1 MYTNKQFAYQTLK
14 WKWFLRVYEEAESK
28 CHSHQWKQKHTKH
41 HNILNFFFKITT
53 ITQTSIV
60 NENEND
66 PCWSGSEHTHLAH
79 LHGTTCVQENI
90 RRVKG

>member
-1 MYTNKQFAYQTLK
+1 MVFLK
-14 WKWFLRVYEEAESK
+14 IS
-28 CHSHQWKQKHTKH
+28 
-41 HNILNFFFKITT
+41 T